1 MRLSLN
7 KTSLKQQRDHLE
19 MYRKF
24 LPSLDLKRQQLL
36 GCLAHAPERTW
47 RRRSSGTNRPAS
59 RSVDCFRC
67 WEAPPFAH
75 ETFPRYFAFAR
86 SSLRMRM
93 SWGPGFPSS
102 DRWISSEP
110 AIQR

>member
-19 MYRKF
+19 MYRRF

-36 GCLAHAPERTW
+36 AAWRSAEREPGGGGAAA
-47 RRRSSGTNRPAS
+47 RIGPPVARSIAS
-59 RSVDCFRC
+59 VC
-67 WEAPPFAH
+67 WEAPPFAR
-75 ETFPRYFAFAR
+75 ETFPRYFAFAP
-86 SSLRMRM
+86 SSSRTRM

-110 AIQR
+110 TIRR